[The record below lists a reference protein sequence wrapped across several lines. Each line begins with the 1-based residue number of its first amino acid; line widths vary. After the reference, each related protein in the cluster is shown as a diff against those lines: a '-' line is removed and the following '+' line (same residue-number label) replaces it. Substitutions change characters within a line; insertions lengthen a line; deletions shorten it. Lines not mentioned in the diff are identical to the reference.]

1 MNKRKRKVEDY
12 HFLKKPAIHLF
23 GKLVDKYSNYFQPL
37 RESLIMADTKMLF
50 RTYLSI
56 VLFLTFL
63 VFIVVFILTLAF
75 SIYFKLN
82 LILTIT
88 GLIIVPSFFSALIF
102 FLYYTYP
109 TSVTE
114 KRKNDIEAN
123 LPFAINHMAAIAESG
138 VPPRVIFKVISQ
150 FKEYG
155 EVSRESR
162 KIVRNIEVFG
172 LDETRAIKDVASKTP
187 STNFKDLL
195 YGILTAIQTGG
206 SLKKFLREE
215 SERIM
220 FEYKLRRSKYLQ
232 QLSIYADFYT
242 ALLVAAPF
250 IFVIILPLLS
260 VLGGKIFGLSA
271 QELVDLG
278 IYGLIAMNVGFLVF
292 LQLTQPRM

>member
-1 MNKRKRKVEDY
+1 MNKKKKVEDY

-56 VLFLTFL
+56 VFFLTLL
-63 VFIVVFILTLAF
+63 VFIIVFILTLAF
-75 SIYFKLN
+75 SLYFKLN
-82 LILTIT
+82 IILTVS
-88 GLIIVPSFFSALIF
+88 GLIIVPSFFSALTF

-109 TSVTE
+109 TSMME
-114 KRKNDIEAN
+114 KRKSDIEAN

-162 KIVRNIEVFG
+162 KIARNIEVFG
-172 LDETRAIKDVASKTP
+172 LDEIRAIKDVASRTP
-187 STNFKDLL
+187 SAQFKDLL

-206 SLKKFLREE
+206 SLKNFLKEE

-220 FEYKLRRSKYLQ
+220 FEYKLKRNKYLQ

-250 IFVIILPLLS
+250 IFVIILPLLGM
-260 VLGGKIFGLSA
+260 LGGKIFGFTA
-271 QELVDLG
+271 QELVDFG
-278 IYGLIAMNVGFLVF
+278 VYGLIALNLGFLVF
-292 LQLTQPRM
+292 LQLTQPKM